1 MIEKDLFWKRLS
13 FLVKKTGKSIN
24 GIERELGYP
33 RNAIHNY
40 RNGGEPSGTRLI
52 EIADYFNVSPE
63 YLIGK
68 TSKMTL
74 TTKELFKNM
83 SLRQKIEIGEIY
95 QEWIKSLMSDEIS
108 GEPFKNKQFSKNK

>member
-1 MIEKDLFWKRLS
+1 MIEKDLFWRRLS
-13 FLVKKTGKSIN
+13 ILVKKTGKSFN

-52 EIADYFNVSPE
+52 EISDYFNVSPE

-68 TSKMTL
+68 SAKMTI

-83 SLRQKIEIGEIY
+83 SLRQKIEIGQIY
-95 QEWIKSLMSDEIS
+95 QEWIKSLMNDEIMT
-108 GEPFKNKQFSKNK
+108 EPLEKKQFSKSK